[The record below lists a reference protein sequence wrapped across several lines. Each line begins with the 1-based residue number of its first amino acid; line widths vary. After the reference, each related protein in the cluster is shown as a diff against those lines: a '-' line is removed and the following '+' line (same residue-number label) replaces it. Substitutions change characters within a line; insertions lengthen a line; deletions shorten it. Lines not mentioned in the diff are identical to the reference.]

1 MLKLV
6 ILATI
11 QSLLLAA
18 SQVFLKLATL
28 RMDKFSFTWAFF
40 KDLFMNWQLALSGVS
55 IVAATTI
62 WMYILKRFELSV
74 AYPLISIS
82 YVFGMLASIFIFKEV
97 VPFTR
102 WIGVG
107 FIMIGVIFLVK

>member
-6 ILATI
+6 VLATF
-11 QSLLLAA
+11 QSFLLAS
-18 SQVFLKLATL
+18 SQVFLKLATM
-28 RMDKFSFTWAFF
+28 RMDKFSFSLSFF
-40 KDLFMNWQLALSGVS
+40 KALLLNWQLAFSGVC
-55 IVAATTI
+55 ICTATII

-82 YVFGMLASIFIFKEV
+82 YIFGMLASVFIFKEA

-107 FIMIGVIFLVK
+107 FIMLGVIFLVK

>member
-1 MLKLV
+1 MLKLI

-11 QSLLLAA
+11 QSFLLAT

-28 RMDKFSFTWAFF
+28 RMDKFSLTWTFF
-40 KDLFMNWQLALSGVS
+40 KDLLMNWQLAMSGIS
-55 IVAATTI
+55 IAAATII

-82 YVFGMLASIFIFKEV
+82 YIFGMLASIFIFKEV

-107 FIMIGVIFLVK
+107 LIMAGVVFLVK

>member
-1 MLKLV
+1 MIKLI
-6 ILATI
+6 ILATL
-11 QSLLLAA
+11 QSLLLAS

-40 KDLFMNWQLALSGVS
+40 RELFVNWQLALSG
-55 IVAATTI
+55 ICIAAATII

-82 YVFGMLASIFIFKEV
+82 YVFGMLASVFIFKEV
-97 VPFTR
+97 VPVAR

-107 FIMIGVIFLVK
+107 FIILGVVFLVK

>member
-6 ILATI
+6 FLATI
-11 QSLLLAA
+11 QSLLLAS
-18 SQVFLKLATL
+18 SQVFLKFATL

-40 KDLFMNWQLALSGVS
+40 KDLLVNWQLALSG
-55 IVAATTI
+55 ICIATATII
-62 WMYILKRFELSV
+62 WMYIIKRFELSV

-82 YVFGMLASIFIFKEV
+82 YVFGMLASVFIFKEV
-97 VPFTR
+97 VPLTR

-107 FIMIGVIFLVK
+107 LIMIGVVFLVK

>member
-1 MLKLV
+1 MSKLI

-18 SQVFLKLATL
+18 SQVFLKLATM

-40 KDLFMNWQLALSGVS
+40 RELFMNWQLALSGIS
-55 IVAATTI
+55 IATATII

-82 YVFGMLASIFIFKEV
+82 YVFGMLASVFIFKEV
-97 VPFTR
+97 VPVTR
-102 WIGVG
+102 WIGVA
-107 FIMIGVIFLVK
+107 FIMIGVVFLVK